1 MSQPDPRTE
10 TLRLLRELTE
20 AHGVSGTEDTVRRIF
35 LRELAGCGEVMTDR
49 LGSAA
54 VERAGE
60 GPRVLV
66 AGHFDEVGFAVQQ
79 ITAKGFIK
87 LVALGGWWTHTLVAQ
102 RVRILT
108 KSGQEVLGVVG
119 STPPHFLGESAKDKV
134 LPLEQLYVDVGAG
147 SRADA
152 EALGIALGDA
162 VAPDSAFTALAGG
175 ERFVAKAFDN
185 RCGVAAAVQ
194 TMKLLKN
201 ETLPCRLIAAGSVQE
216 EVGCRGAVTLAA
228 LTQPDVALVMEGTPA
243 DDTPGMPAEESQG
256 ALGSGVQIRV
266 LDPTALMNRRLVDLV
281 LETARTEGIPHQ
293 LAVRRSGGTDAK
305 SYQFYETGVPCI
317 VLAPP
322 ARYIHSHNSIL
333 QLEDYLNTVRL
344 TASVVRRLNSATVTG
359 LTDWQSA

>member
-1 MSQPDPRTE
+1 MSQPDPKTDAV
-10 TLRLLRELTE
+10 RLLRELTE
-20 AHGVSGTEDTVRRIF
+20 AHGVPGAEDAVRRIF
-35 LRELAGCGEVMTDR
+35 LRELAGHGTVHTDR

-54 VERAGE
+54 VERE
-60 GPRVLV
+60 DSGPRVLV
-66 AGHFDEVGFAVQQ
+66 AGHFDEVGFAVQH
-79 ITAKGFIK
+79 ITAKGFLK

-108 KSGQEVLGVVG
+108 KSGQEVLGVIG

-134 LPLEQLYVDVGAG
+134 LPLEQLYVDIGAG
-147 SRADA
+147 SRTEV

-194 TMKLLKN
+194 TMQLLKN
-201 ETLPCRLIAAGSVQE
+201 ESLPCQLIAAGSVQE
-216 EVGCRGAVTLAA
+216 EVGCRGAVTLGH
-228 LTQPDVALVMEGTPA
+228 LTRPDVALVMEGTPA
-243 DDTPGMPAEESQG
+243 DDTPGMPSEESQG

-281 LETARTEGIPHQ
+281 LDTAKAEGIPHQ

-305 SYQFYETGVPCI
+305 SFQFHESGVPCI
-317 VLAPP
+317 VLGTP
-322 ARYIHSHNSIL
+322 ARYIHSHNSL
-333 QLEDYLNTVRL
+333 LHLEDYLSAVRL
-344 TASVVRRLNSATVTG
+344 TAAVVRRLDTATVAG
-359 LTDWQSA
+359 LTRWI